1 MEQIIDTIIIKEKRP
16 VGRPRKLD
24 KVIKEKRPVG
34 RPKIE
39 KIIKEKKIPIRI
51 RDRKE
56 YQHNYYQEKTKK
68 NKPELEIKEEIKDD
82 TTQRDK
88 NIINFIVSDVE
99 EMVEMKRGKDIKR
112 FSGVFIDNIGYFQ
125 YE

>member
-39 KIIKEKKIPIRI
+39 KIIKEKRTPIRI

-68 NKPELEIKEEIKDD
+68 NIEKEKL
-82 TTQRDK
+82 K
-88 NIINFIVSDVE
+88 LN
-99 EMVEMKRGKDIKR
+99 
-112 FSGVFIDNIGYFQ
+112 
-125 YE
+125 